1 MQKYK
6 IKLFFSA
13 LKSAAGILR
22 DKEKTK
28 ELLEQVRQKAIRS
41 LDILNDR
48 MEDINVLV
56 RLIKA
61 WSAGTYRQIPKK
73 AIVAATS
80 SLLYFLNPF
89 DLIPDVI
96 PFSGFLDDVA
106 VITYVLASLKS
117 EIERFL
123 SWENSRRKNS
133 YIKI

>member
-1 MQKYK
+1 MQKFK
-6 IKLFFSA
+6 IKMFFAA

-28 ELLEQVRQKAIRS
+28 DLLEQVRQKAIHS
-41 LDILNDR
+41 LDKVNDLV
-48 MEDINVLV
+48 EDLNVLV

-61 WSAGTYRQIPKK
+61 WSAGTYRQIPNK
-73 AIVAATS
+73 AIVAATA

-89 DLIPDVI
+89 DLIPDII

-106 VITYVLASLKS
+106 VITYVIASLKS

-123 SWENSRRKNS
+123 GWEKVQGLC
-133 YIKI
+133 